1 MIADNTLKLQQY
13 QDGFP
18 LPGFWKLAPERAVTL
33 NPTEAGVLRIAQGQ
47 VWATLDGPHH
57 GPAND
62 WGDVVLHSGEQLHL
76 MPGQHV
82 VVEPFG
88 DAVNEPVYFSW
99 EPSSALAQPAV
110 PGSGPGWP
118 VVLDRQPALP
128 DDEISIFV
136 RAPGRFL
143 SRLGG
148 FLMHFVAGKGRVL
161 SPLETNQP

>member
-1 MIADNTLKLQQY
+1 MIASNTLKLQQY
-13 QDGFP
+13 RDGFP

-33 NPTEAGVLRIAQGQ
+33 NPTEAGVLRVAQGQ

-62 WGDVVLHSGEQLHL
+62 WGDVVLHSGEQLQL

-99 EPSSALAQPAV
+99 EPSTALVQAVPTAESGWHDALARP
-110 PGSGPGWP
+110 P
-118 VVLDRQPALP
+118 VQL
-128 DDEISIFV
+128 DDEIAISV
-136 RAPGRFL
+136 RAFGRVL
-143 SRLGG
+143 SRIGA
-148 FLMHFVAGKGRVL
+148 FLMNFVAGQGRVL
-161 SPLETNQP
+161 SPLESNQP

>member
-1 MIADNTLKLQQY
+1 MIASKTLKLQQY

-18 LPGFWKLAPERAVTL
+18 LPGCWKLAPERAVTL
-33 NPTEAGVLRIAQGQ
+33 NPTEPGVLRIAQGQ

-62 WGDVVLHSGEQLHL
+62 WGDVVLHSGEQLQL

-99 EPSSALAQPAV
+99 EPSSGMTQPAV
-110 PGSGPGWP
+110 PGNGSGWADIVPH
-118 VVLDRQPALP
+118 QPAVP
-128 DDEISIFV
+128 DHEISIFV
-136 RAPGRFL
+136 RASGHLL

>member
-1 MIADNTLKLQQY
+1 MIASNTLKLQQY
-13 QDGFP
+13 QDAFP
-18 LPGFWKLAPERAVTL
+18 LPRCWKLAPERAVTL
-33 NPTEAGVLRIAQGQ
+33 DPTEAGILRIAQGR

-62 WGDVVLHSGEQLHL
+62 WGDVVLHSGEQLKL

-99 EPSSALAQPAV
+99 EPSSALAQPMV
-110 PGSGPGWP
+110 PGYASGKHD
-118 VVLDRQPALP
+118 VLPWEPAMP

-136 RAPGRFL
+136 RPSGRFL

-148 FLMHFVAGKGRVL
+148 LLMHFVAGKGRVL